1 MLVIN
6 YPNYSIDK
14 DGLILNVKKNKPLKG
29 TIDNNGY
36 RRVFLGKTT
45 HKIHRLMALH
55 FLPKEPNK
63 TEVDHINRNK
73 LDNRLE
79 NLRWVTRSENNYNRG
94 LKNTNKLKRRH
105 ISLDEIKG
113 HLYYVIQIHKLKF
126 KKRMKLN
133 LYTLDQVVAVRNKIL
148 VENNLYYN
156 DIDAQSN
163 REMEKGSP
171 II

>member
-1 MLVIN
+1 MLINN
-6 YPNYSIDK
+6 YPNYSIDT
-14 DGLILNVKKNKPLKG
+14 DGIILNVKKNKPLKG

-36 RRVFLGKTT
+36 RRVYLGKTT

-94 LKNTNKLKRRH
+94 LKNNNKLERRH
-105 ISLDEIKG
+105 ISLGEIKG
-113 HLYYVIQIHKLKF
+113 VLYYVIQIHKLKYR
-126 KKRMKLN
+126 KRMNYNNYSLEE
-133 LYTLDQVVAVRNKIL
+133 VVAVRNKIL
-148 VENNLYYN
+148 VENNLYHDN
-156 DIDAQSN
+156 IDAKSN
-163 REMEKGSP
+163 
-171 II
+171 